1 MLEWI
6 TRGFFVLNAVLY
18 GALAIRTSLDPDGTA
33 QSAGLSIGSAPTRS
47 EYLVS
52 HGGLLVS
59 LAAIFALFALTS
71 DNQVTGL
78 KAAIAFYIPILVYRT
93 VPALMAANR
102 FKLSLGAVGLEA
114 AMLLAAIG
122 LLVLTPAK

>member
-18 GALAIRTSLDPDGTA
+18 GAIAIRTSLDPDGTA
-33 QSAGLSIGSAPTRS
+33 QSAGLSIGSAQARS

-52 HGGLLVS
+52 HSGLLVS

-71 DNQVTGL
+71 ESQITGL
-78 KAAIAFYIPILVYRT
+78 KAAIAFYTPILVYRI
-93 VPALMAANR
+93 VPALLAANR
-102 FKLSLGAVGLEA
+102 FTLSPGAIGLEA
-114 AMLLAAIG
+114 ATLLVAIG
-122 LLVLTPAK
+122 LLALTTAQ